1 MRFEVT
7 ADEAS
12 PQENVTIEARSGS
25 DAATESLLVVSSGSL
40 HLRVPQNLTAKPG
53 SPVRFTTDAID
64 DQGLPVS
71 LVVASKPDNATFDAA
86 SGLFEWTPADRDLG
100 LTGISFIATNSLGLT
115 QAKTVNIRVVS
126 QRPFLSGLRNGAGS
140 GAVAA
145 CSPGA
150 LAALIGT
157 SLGAARSEDTIRVL
171 VNGADA
177 LVVRTSDE
185 RVEFLCPSL
194 AAGTPLAISVAAG
207 DQVSNEVRTV
217 MVKTAPGLFSVDG
230 SGVGVGM
237 ILHAHGLAALP
248 RFDRAGMPV
257 SAGDTITLF
266 ATGIDCA
273 EISDAPRPFLHFE
286 HDYQQI
292 TLLRPSAF
300 PGVCEIHS
308 VVPGG
313 ITGNEV
319 KVSIESVREDGTA
332 VRSNTILVAVE

>member
-1 MRFEVT
+1 
-7 ADEAS
+7 
-12 PQENVTIEARSGS
+12 
-25 DAATESLLVVSSGSL
+25 
-40 HLRVPQNLTAKPG
+40 
-53 SPVRFTTDAID
+53 
-64 DQGLPVS
+64 
-71 LVVASKPDNATFDAA
+71 
-86 SGLFEWTPADRDLG
+86 
-100 LTGISFIATNSLGLT
+100 
-115 QAKTVNIRVVS
+115 
-126 QRPFLSGLRNGAGS
+126 
-140 GAVAA
+140 
-145 CSPGA
+145 
-150 LAALIGT
+150 
-157 SLGAARSEDTIRVL
+157 
-171 VNGADA
+171 
-177 LVVRTSDE
+177 
-185 RVEFLCPSL
+185 
-194 AAGTPLAISVAAG
+194 
-207 DQVSNEVRTV
+207 
-217 MVKTAPGLFSVDG
+217 
-230 SGVGVGM
+230 M